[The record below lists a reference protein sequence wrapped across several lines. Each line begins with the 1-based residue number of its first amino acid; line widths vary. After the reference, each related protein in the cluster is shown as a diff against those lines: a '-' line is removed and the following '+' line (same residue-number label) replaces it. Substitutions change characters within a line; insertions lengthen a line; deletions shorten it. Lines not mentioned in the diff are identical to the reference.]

1 MIKTFEEFN
10 SDILCEKY
18 TPKKA
23 KVIEKLDIYSKTGG
37 GICKTWDDVL
47 KLFSNPKYNV
57 RCAYPYKKIEK
68 HRAGGMYFGPI
79 DSMPFEKIEVTYWH
93 KYDDTLLDVLKNFDD
108 IIEIYIYEGI
118 IHVIYGKPKHE
129 KSINLYILTK
139 YGKSAQEKT
148 DLSKTQYHIKIR
160 EDLLEW
166 YNDPTNFEEG
176 NKNNEN
182 DIVKDTALYDDFPHN
197 DHKPNRTW
205 EETIQIL
212 NASEYNVK
220 CAVVELDKSNYGK
233 YKFIYNNKEYRY
245 KGRDIEV
252 VDSVVKE
259 LENIQWHLDK
269 MNQQTRKYKRLS
281 INDGVIVYTV
291 QFKRNSEYKFLIV
304 PLNDEGQ
311 KITSFEKED
320 VDMLD
325 PKYCMRIKNDIFD
338 DVDTTISK
346 LIEKIKVAESKEK
359 IDKILNDIFKIN
371 SISQE
376 QYSIIYGYSLCREIE
391 LGIWE
396 PTGIKGEEIIKAF
409 GERFGFDYF
418 KKE

>member
-10 SDILCEKY
+10 NDILCEKY
-18 TPKKA
+18 TPKNP
-23 KVIEKLDIYSKTGG
+23 KVIKKLKIYSKAGG
-37 GICKTWDDVL
+37 GICETWDDVL

-57 RCAYPYKKIEK
+57 RCAYPYTQTEK
-68 HRAGGMYFGPI
+68 RRAYGAYFGPN
-79 DSMPFEKIEVTYWH
+79 DSIPFENIEKTYWR
-93 KYDDTLLDVLKNFDD
+93 KYDDTLLDVLKKFDD

-118 IHVIYGKPKHE
+118 IDIRYGKNKNI
-129 KSINLYILTK
+129 KSVDLYLLTK
-139 YGKSAQEKT
+139 YGKSAGETT
-148 DLSKTQYHIKIR
+148 DISKTQYHIKIR
-160 EDLLEW
+160 EDLLDW

-176 NKNNEN
+176 DKNNEN

-212 NASEYNVK
+212 SASEYNVK
-220 CAVVELDKSNYGK
+220 CAVVELDKTNYGK
-233 YKFIYNNKEYRY
+233 YKFTYNNKEYRY
-245 KGRDIEV
+245 KGVDIEV

-259 LENIQWHLDK
+259 LENIQWHLDR
-269 MNQQTRKYKRLS
+269 MNQQTKKYKRLS

-291 QFKRNSEYKFLIV
+291 QFKRNSEQKYLIV

-320 VDMLD
+320 VDILY
-325 PKYCMRIKNDIFD
+325 PKYCMKIKNDIFD

-359 IDKILNDIFKIN
+359 IDKIMNDIFKIK
-371 SISQE
+371 SISQD

-391 LGIWE
+391 LGIWD
-396 PTGIKGEEIIKAF
+396 PTDIKGEEIIKAF

-418 KKE
+418 KK

>member
-18 TPKKA
+18 TPKNP
-23 KVIEKLDIYSKTGG
+23 KVIEKLDIYSKTGEG
-37 GICKTWDDVL
+37 VCKTWDDVL

-68 HRAGGMYFGPI
+68 RRIWGTFE
-79 DSMPFEKIEVTYWH
+79 FEKIEVTYWH
-93 KYDDTLLDVLKNFDD
+93 KYDDTLLEVLKKIDD

-129 KSINLYILTK
+129 KSIHLYILTK

-148 DLSKTQYHIKIR
+148 DLSKAQYHIKIR

-166 YNDPTNFEEG
+166 YNNQEG
-176 NKNNEN
+176 DKNNEN
-182 DIVKDTALYDDFPHN
+182 DIVKNDTALYDDFPHN

-205 EETIQIL
+205 EDTIQIL

-220 CAVVELDKSNYGK
+220 CAVVELDKNNFGK

-245 KGRDIEV
+245 KGVDIEV

-269 MNQQTRKYKRLS
+269 MNQQTKKYKRLS
-281 INDGVIVYTV
+281 INNGVIVYTV
-291 QFKRNSEYKFLIV
+291 QFKRNSEQKFLIV

-320 VDMLD
+320 VDILD
-325 PKYCMRIKNDIFD
+325 PKYCMRIKNNIFD
-338 DVDTTISK
+338 DIDTTISK
-346 LIEKIKVAESKEK
+346 LIERIKVAESKEK
-359 IDKILNDIFKIN
+359 IDKILKDIFKIK

-376 QYSIIYGYSLCREIE
+376 QYSVIYVYSLCREIE

-396 PTGIKGEEIIKAF
+396 PTDIKGEEIIKAF

>member
-57 RCAYPYKKIEK
+57 RCAYPYETIEK
-68 HRAGGMYFGPI
+68 RRIWGTFE
-79 DSMPFEKIEVTYWH
+79 FEKIEVTYWH
-93 KYDDTLLDVLKNFDD
+93 KYDDTLLEVLKNFDD
-108 IIEIYIYEGI
+108 IIKIYIYEGI
-118 IHVIYGKPKHE
+118 IHVIYGKPNHE

-139 YGKSAQEKT
+139 YGKSAGKT
-148 DLSKTQYHIKIR
+148 TDISKTQYHIKIR

-212 NASEYNVK
+212 DASEYNVK
-220 CAVVELDKSNYGK
+220 CAVVELDKNNYGK

-338 DVDTTISK
+338 DIDTTISK

-359 IDKILNDIFKIN
+359 IDKILNDIFKN
-371 SISQE
+371 KLTSRE

-396 PTGIKGEEIIKAF
+396 PTDIKGEEIIKAF

>member
-10 SDILCEKY
+10 NDILCEKY
-18 TPKKA
+18 TPKKP

-37 GICKTWDDVL
+37 GICETWDDVL

-57 RCAYPYKKIEK
+57 RCAYPYTSVERQRKMDWDGKIK
-68 HRAGGMYFGPI
+68 T
-79 DSMPFEKIEVTYWH
+79 IENVKTYWR
-93 KYDDTLLDVLKNFDD
+93 KYDDTLLEVLKKIDD

-139 YGKSAQEKT
+139 YGKSAGEKT

-182 DIVKDTALYDDFPHN
+182 DIVKKDTALYDDFPHN

-220 CAVVELDKSNYGK
+220 CAVVELDKNNYGK

-245 KGRDIEV
+245 KGVDIDV
-252 VDSVVKE
+252 FDSVVKKLEGFQRHIDE
-259 LENIQWHLDK
+259 LNP
-269 MNQQTRKYKRLS
+269 QTKKHKRIS
-281 INDGVIVYTV
+281 INDGVIVYTI
-291 QFKRNSEYKFLIV
+291 QFKRNTEYKFLIV

-311 KITSFEKED
+311 KITSFKKED
-320 VDMLD
+320 VDILD

-338 DVDTTISK
+338 NIEPTISK

-359 IDKILNDIFKIN
+359 IDKILNNIFKIK

-376 QYSIIYGYSLCREIE
+376 QYSIIYGYSLCREVE

-396 PTGIKGEEIIKAF
+396 PTDIKGEEIIKAF